1 MVISFW
7 IQCLKTEFEHNHFI
21 HLQLQSQFYIK
32 QEDMLQHM
40 KNPELTVLFACE
52 FSWAQGN
59 GQKPEAVPAF
69 HQLH

>member
-1 MVISFW
+1 
-7 IQCLKTEFEHNHFI
+7 
-21 HLQLQSQFYIK
+21 
-32 QEDMLQHM
+32 MLQHM
-40 KNPELTVLFACE
+40 KNPELTVLFACK